1 MIVVRPKLDDGRTTY
16 VVHIFC
22 VSFWPK
28 YVTCRHMIFVHFAFM
43 FSTTTPLPFIQRLCT
58 TLQYIVEE
66 HWVVGSGQIS
76 PYPWRP
82 LGTAVLALGATKGR
96 GDTFRMQLSKR
107 TFIDQQKSCLVIST
121 NAALCLSFCI
131 YPVVQFF
138 LLIT

>member
-43 FSTTTPLPFIQRLCT
+43 FSTTTPLHLEVRYYLTIHSSRVL
-58 TLQYIVEE
+58 
-66 HWVVGSGQIS
+66 GSGQIS

-96 GDTFRMQLSKR
+96 GDTFRM
-107 TFIDQQKSCLVIST
+107 
-121 NAALCLSFCI
+121 
-131 YPVVQFF
+131 
-138 LLIT
+138 